1 MTGIGLLNRAAD
13 ADAPKCS
20 GSLKYINNMET
31 KKQTQSKPRK
41 RRGWA
46 TYEGDEFSFRPCEEG
61 TPSQL
66 NVKTCKGGK
75 TYETT
80 SEKKPQRV
88 AHLTCP
94 MDAADPWHEY
104 TSQLRKLGIKPQKA
118 EQDMPD
124 SLRVV
129 KENGLQVWLD
139 EKKAELTVTSRLDLS
154 SHFRDWQAELLRQVQ
169 LLVRRL
175 PASDNFNKVINI
187 IKKERR

>member
-1 MTGIGLLNRAAD
+1 MATHN
-13 ADAPKCS
+13 S
-20 GSLKYINNMET
+20 T
-31 KKQTQSKPRK
+31 KLKPRK

-94 MDAADPWHEY
+94 MDAADPWQEY
-104 TSQLRKLGIKPQKA
+104 TSQLERLGIKPQTPQQLPEK
-118 EQDMPD
+118 Q
-124 SLRVV
+124 RVV
-129 KENGLQVWLD
+129 SEGGIQVYLDAKQGQLTYQGNIDLGQTQNWQSELMRHLQVI
-139 EKKAELTVTSRLDLS
+139 
-154 SHFRDWQAELLRQVQ
+154 
-169 LLVRRL
+169 VRTL
-175 PASDNFNKVINI
+175 PAHTQFTKVLTSF
-187 IKKERR
+187 KKKGGIQ

>member
-1 MTGIGLLNRAAD
+1 MATHN
-13 ADAPKCS
+13 S
-20 GSLKYINNMET
+20 T
-31 KKQTQSKPRK
+31 KLKPRK

-94 MDAADPWHEY
+94 MDAADPWQEY
-104 TSQLRKLGIKPQKA
+104 TSQLERLGIKPQTPQQLPEK
-118 EQDMPD
+118 Q
-124 SLRVV
+124 RVV
-129 KENGLQVWLD
+129 SEGGIQVYLDAKQGQLTYQGNIDLGQTQNWQSELMRHLQVI
-139 EKKAELTVTSRLDLS
+139 
-154 SHFRDWQAELLRQVQ
+154 
-169 LLVRRL
+169 VRTL
-175 PASDNFNKVINI
+175 PAHTQFTKVLTSL
-187 IKKERR
+187 KKKGGKQ